1 MSMFVWASAEYA
13 PERDELR
20 MAGRMKLTGALQE
33 EPGNL
38 GSRIGETG
46 KETTRRGATGFMTI
60 LCSRRARQ
68 GRISPWGITA
78 QKQCSRI
85 QLAERR

>member
-13 PERDELR
+13 PERDEAR
-20 MAGRMKLTGALQE
+20 MAGRMKLAGALQE

-46 KETTRRGATGFMTI
+46 KETTRRGARRFMTI
-60 LCSRRARQ
+60 LCSRRG
-68 GRISPWGITA
+68 GRGRGGLVLGAS
-78 QKQCSRI
+78 Q
-85 QLAERR
+85 RRSNVLGYS